1 MALVGADIDQLQ
13 KLGDDLRSKQVDID
27 HIITTVRSALG
38 NTVWQGPA
46 RERLEGDWHSSF
58 EPALGRMKE
67 AFDSAGTECKSRASG
82 LQSSMT

>member
-1 MALVGADIDQLQ
+1 MALVGADVDQLQ

-27 HIITTVRSALG
+27 HIISTVRSALA

-46 RERLEGDWHSSF
+46 RDRLEGDWHSSF

-67 AFDSAGTECKSRASG
+67 AFDSAGAECKSRAAG
-82 LQSSMT
+82 LQSAML

>member
-1 MALVGADIDQLQ
+1 MALVGADVEQLQ

-27 HIITTVRSALG
+27 HIITTVRSALA

-67 AFDSAGTECKSRASG
+67 AFDAAGTECKSRAAG
-82 LQSSMT
+82 LQSAML